1 MEVTRATAV
10 VDTHTGGEPTRII
23 LGGGPWLPGR
33 TMGEKW
39 TYLRENLQ
47 DFRNFVMHEPRGHSD
62 MFGAFLTPPVRSD
75 SHYGVIFM
83 DSGDG
88 VSMCG
93 HGSIGTA
100 NAVVELGM
108 VPRKEPVTTVVLDTP
123 AGQVSLD
130 VEVKDGVV
138 GDVILAN
145 VPAFVYATD
154 VEISLPSQG
163 GKKLRLDIAFGGNF
177 FAIVHA
183 ADLGFSLGK
192 REVPELLRTGLD
204 ILREVNRTVKV
215 EHPLEKHINSV
226 GLTEFSLERE
236 GEPTKNCVLFGESNV
251 DRSPCGTG
259 TCAKMALLA
268 SKGKLAPGEVFEHE
282 SVVGSLFRGSYKE
295 GPTIGGYKTILPF
308 VRGKASITG
317 FNFLLQQKDDEM
329 GSGFLLPR

>member
-1 MEVTRATAV
+1 
-10 VDTHTGGEPTRII
+10 
-23 LGGGPWLPGR
+23 
-33 TMGEKW
+33 
-39 TYLRENLQ
+39 
-47 DFRNFVMHEPRGHSD
+47 
-62 MFGAFLTPPVRSD
+62 
-75 SHYGVIFM
+75 M

-100 NAVVELGM
+100 NALVELGM
-108 VPRKEPVTTVVLDTP
+108 VPKKEPLTTVVLDTP

-154 VEISLPSQG
+154 VEVALPSRG
-163 GKKLRLDIAFGGNF
+163 GKKIRLDIAYGGNF

-183 ADLGFSLGK
+183 EDLGFTLE
-192 REVPELLRTGLD
+192 RQEVPELLGTGLE
-204 ILREVNRTVKV
+204 ILREVNRTITV
-215 EHPLEKHINSV
+215 EHPTEKHINSV

-236 GEPTKNCVLFGESNV
+236 GKPTKNCVLFGESNV

-259 TCAKMALLA
+259 TCAKMAILA
-268 SKGKLAPGEVFEHE
+268 SRGKLSPGETFEHE
-282 SVVGSLFRGSYKE
+282 SVTGSLFKGSYKE
-295 GPTIGGYKTILPF
+295 GPVIGGYRTILPF
-308 VRGKASITG
+308 IRGRASITG
-317 FNFLLQQKDDEM
+317 FNYLLQQKDDEM